1 MPRKKAAS
9 FTCNQCGKK
18 FAMAMHLGR
27 HKTTIHGQVPKTA
40 KRKKARKAGRPKGTA
55 VARPPAI
62 IGGMGLH
69 DLTLERLADVITSAR
84 EEVVRRIAQIQ
95 ELLLPVAPT
104 RHGRPPSQQV
114 AAATPKAPAPKT
126 PAKQKRRKRRKPG
139 KFKLTANESIL
150 AFLKDKGTKGAT
162 GAEIVKHWESQGRGS
177 GAYVNI
183 GELVKEKKLK
193 KEALKGQK
201 GSRYS
206 TT

>member
-9 FTCNQCGKK
+9 FKCSQCGKE

-27 HKTTIHGQVPKTA
+27 HMTTIHGQVPKTA

-95 ELLLPVAPT
+95 ELLLPVAT
-104 RHGRPPSQQV
+104 RRPGRPPNKQV
-114 AAATPKAPAPKT
+114 AAAPKAPAPKA
-126 PAKQKRRKRRKPG
+126 PAKRKRRKPRKPG

-150 AFLKDKGTKGAT
+150 AFLKGKGAKGAT

-183 GELVKEKKLK
+183 GELVKANKLK
-193 KEALKGQK
+193 KEALKGER
-201 GSRYS
+201 GSRYFAA
-206 TT
+206 

>member
-27 HKTTIHGQVPKTA
+27 HMTTIHGQSSKTA
-40 KRKKARKAGRPKGTA
+40 KRTKGTKVAARKSAPVG
-55 VARPPAI
+55 RPPAI
-62 IGGMGLH
+62 VGGLGLR
-69 DLTLERLADVITSAR
+69 DLTLDRLADVITSAR
-84 EEVVRRIAQIQ
+84 EEVARRIAQIQ
-95 ELLLPVAPT
+95 ELLLPVAT
-104 RHGRPPSQQV
+104 RRPGRPPSQPVV
-114 AAATPKAPAPKT
+114 AAPAPKAPAK
-126 PAKQKRRKRRKPG
+126 RKRRKPG

-150 AFLKDKGTKGAT
+150 AFLKDKGARGAT

-193 KEALKGQK
+193 KEPLKGQK
-201 GSRYS
+201 GSRY
-206 TT
+206 TMT